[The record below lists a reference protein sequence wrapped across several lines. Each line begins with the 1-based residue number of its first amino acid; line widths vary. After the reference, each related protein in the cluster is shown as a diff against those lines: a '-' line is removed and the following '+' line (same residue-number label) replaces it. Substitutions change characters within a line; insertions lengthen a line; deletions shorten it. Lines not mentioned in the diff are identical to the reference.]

1 MRVIYL
7 SAIQKRI
14 TIGQYCKAVKLAKA
28 NPDREFN
35 VTLETWWPGT
45 GKLIVKQF
53 MKGVHDRIN
62 LKSKI
67 QSDESIDKNKIA

>member
-1 MRVIYL
+1 
-7 SAIQKRI
+7 
-14 TIGQYCKAVKLAKA
+14 
-28 NPDREFN
+28 REFN

-67 QSDESIDKNKIA
+67 QSDESINKNTFT